1 MWERVRR
8 HWRWGR
14 TEGFGRLIE
23 EDQLDPVSRI
33 RRAAEKRRWRRSHAV
48 APNAMPVFVL
58 GLQRSG
64 TNMIVR
70 GLEEAPEF
78 EVRNENDGGAFD
90 DFQLRPLPVVR
101 RLVASS
107 GHRFVLLKPLCD
119 SHRAAELLD
128 DLGAPTAGRAIW
140 AYRAMDD
147 RVRSAVS
154 KFGSANREALA
165 AIANGGGDSLW
176 QAGGLSADSRSL
188 IRRFDYG
195 TMSPES
201 AAALFWLV
209 RNSLYFEL
217 GLDRRPDVLL
227 VSYGAM
233 VSDSRAEMSRIC
245 DFLDL
250 SYRPELDSHVDARAA
265 PGRAPLAIDAE
276 VRRLC
281 DELTARLEGLTSP
294 G

>member
-1 MWERVRR
+1 
-8 HWRWGR
+8 
-14 TEGFGRLIE
+14 
-23 EDQLDPVSRI
+23 
-33 RRAAEKRRWRRSHAV
+33 
-48 APNAMPVFVL
+48 
-58 GLQRSG
+58 
-64 TNMIVR
+64 
-70 GLEEAPEF
+70 
-78 EVRNENDGGAFD
+78 
-90 DFQLRPLPVVR
+90 
-101 RLVASS
+101 
-107 GHRFVLLKPLCD
+107 VLLKPLCD

-140 AYRAMDD
+140 AYRTMDD

-227 VSYGAM
+227 CSYDQLVREPEASM
-233 VSDSRAEMSRIC
+233 RRLCE
-245 DFLDL
+245 FLGIE
-250 SYRPELDSHVDARAA
+250 YRPEFVAHIDSRSRRDRPPLPIDPEIRSLCAELESRLDAVL
-265 PGRAPLAIDAE
+265 G
-276 VRRLC
+276 
-281 DELTARLEGLTSP
+281 G